1 MKKNYT
7 EADMLKVIQEV
18 EAEFSQALSKA
29 EAEVEVETEKEDTS
43 SENFEQEVTEL
54 YASME
59 KSEAET
65 HFKALSKVLNVS
77 DMKKSEE
84 SEEAKLI
91 KSEIETIK
99 SSNEEL
105 KKSNE
110 ELKKNLEQAVTI
122 ISKITK
128 APAAAPARK
137 AIVSE
142 MEYIKKSEEENED
155 KKDVKALSKSEISE
169 KLKEQIRS
177 GKLAKKDSDAII
189 SYYDNKTNLDSI
201 KHLL

>member
-29 EAEVEVETEKEDTS
+29 EAEVEDTS
-43 SENFEQEVTEL
+43 SENFEQEVTEQEVTEL

-65 HFKALSKVLNVS
+65 HLKALSKVLNVS

-84 SEEAKLI
+84 ETKLI

-99 SSNEEL
+99 TSNEEL

-128 APAAAPARK
+128 APAAPARK

-142 MEYIKKSEEENED
+142 MEYIKKSEEENEN
-155 KKDVKALSKSEISE
+155 KQEIKNLSKSEISE
-169 KLKEQIRS
+169 KLKDQIRS
-177 GKLAKKDSDAII
+177 GNLAKKDSDAII

>member
-29 EAEVEVETEKEDTS
+29 EAEVETEAEVEDTS

-59 KSEAET
+59 KSEAEA
-65 HFKALSKVLNVS
+65 HLKALSKVLNVS
-77 DMKKSEE
+77 DMNKSEE
-84 SEEAKLI
+84 DKIL

-142 MEYIKKSEEENED
+142 MDYIKKSEEENED
-155 KKDVKALSKSEISE
+155 KKEVKNLSKSEISE